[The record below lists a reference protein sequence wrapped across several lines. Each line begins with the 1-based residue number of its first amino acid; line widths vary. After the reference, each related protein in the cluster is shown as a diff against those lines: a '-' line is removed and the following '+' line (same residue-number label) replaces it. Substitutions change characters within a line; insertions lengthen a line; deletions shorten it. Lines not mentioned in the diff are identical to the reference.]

1 MSNREWMKGRRMS
14 EEEINELRK
23 RFKNNTNK
31 SSMETDNNEQWN
43 ETWCDVCKSKP
54 TKSEW
59 SETKRWIVAASSVL
73 GFTWLII
80 MLYMYNVLAY
90 VTYSIVVIYI
100 LYIFIYAVKEVVDN
114 IIDK

>member
-43 ETWCDVCKSKP
+43 ETWCDVCESKP

-73 GFTWLII
+73 GFTGLVI